1 VLSNYR
7 FAAGNFALYSI
18 LKIKRM
24 KRTELSIKIW
34 SIYLFVLGF
43 SMIVLPAT
51 TVGLFGYA
59 NDGELW
65 IRFTGIL
72 SVVLALFYYQISR
85 YHLHELFSWKV
96 AGHLFGMVCMIAFW
110 VAGIADK
117 RMIGT
122 MVVELGACLWTVFA
136 LKADKRALQLAVTSK
151 I

>member
-1 VLSNYR
+1 
-7 FAAGNFALYSI
+7 
-18 LKIKRM
+18 M
-24 KRTELSIKIW
+24 KRTELSIKTW

-72 SVVLALFYYQISR
+72 SVVLALFYYQVSR
-85 YHLHELFSWKV
+85 YHLSELFSWKI
-96 AGHLFGMVCMIAFW
+96 AGHLLGMACMTAFL
-110 VAGIADK
+110 VAGIADN

-136 LKADKRALQLAVTSK
+136 LRADKRILRLAATSK
-151 I
+151 T